1 MIFTEEPVIT
11 VGILTNKKI
20 GFELY
25 GNFKVVEMKNALSGM
40 FIAEVKNDNIVISGN
55 KFQMEFIDEIIFE
68 PEDPYSDSF
77 LIRDVTIGVDFH
89 WQREE
94 TQQFNHSLKLI
105 RDNDK
110 VIAINRLPVEDYLT
124 SVISSEMS
132 AKCSLQSLKAH
143 AVVSRSW
150 VLAQLS
156 NSIFRDDI
164 GQGITAS
171 KLDDEHI
178 RWYDREQHKKFDV
191 CGDDHCQRF
200 QGITKISTEIARQA
214 VSETR
219 GVVLMNDDNICD
231 TRYSKSCGGITE
243 DFKNVWAPV
252 DLPYLTSVVDYKHM
266 PDNFNLDLTSELNAR
281 KWIQGNPP
289 SYCNTEDEIILSQIL
304 VDFDQETRDFFRWEL
319 EYSQREL
326 SSIIKEKS
334 GFDFGDI
341 INLIP
346 VERGQSARLIKLKIV
361 GSKKTLTIGKE
372 LEIRRLLS
380 PTHLYS
386 SAFVVDKV
394 FNGSDIPE
402 KFILYGAG
410 WGHGV
415 GLCQIGSA
423 VMAETGY
430 KFDEILLHYF
440 SNAKIKKIY

>member
-20 GFELY
+20 KFELH
-25 GNFKVVEMKNALSGM
+25 GNFNVAELKNSLSGM
-40 FIAEVKNDNIVISGN
+40 FIAELINDNIVISGN
-55 KFQMEFIDEIIFE
+55 KFQKEFIDEIIFE

-77 LIRDVTIGVDFH
+77 LLKNVTIGVDFH
-89 WQREE
+89 WQRKEA
-94 TQQFNHSLKLI
+94 QQFNHSLKII

-110 VIAINRLPVEDYLT
+110 LIAINRLPVEDYLI

-150 VLAQLS
+150 VLAQLGNTKIRANIDS
-156 NSIFRDDI
+156 E
-164 GQGITAS
+164 TATS

-178 RWYDREQHKKFDV
+178 RWYDRQQHSKFNV

-200 QGITKISTEIARQA
+200 QGITKISTEVARQA

-219 GVVLMNDDNICD
+219 GVVLKNDDDICD

-243 DFKNVWAPV
+243 DFKNVWAQV
-252 DLPYLTSVVDYKHM
+252 ELPYLTSVVDYKHV
-266 PDNFNLDLTSELNAR
+266 PDDFNLDLTNEINAR
-281 KWIQGNPP
+281 KWIRGNPP
-289 SYCNTEDEIILSQIL
+289 SYCNTKDEAILSQIL
-304 VDFDQETRDFFRWEL
+304 VDFDQETKDFFRWEL
-319 EYSQREL
+319 EYNQMEL
-326 SSIIKEKS
+326 SSIIKKKS
-334 GFDFGDI
+334 GYDFGDI
-341 INLIP
+341 IDMVP
-346 VERGQSARLIKLKIV
+346 VERGLSSRLIKLKIV
-361 GSKKTLTIGKE
+361 GSKRSLIIGKE
-372 LEIRRLLS
+372 LEIRRILS
-380 PTHLYS
+380 LTHLYS
-386 SAFVVDKV
+386 SAFVIDKV
-394 FNGSDIPE
+394 FNGSDIPD

-423 VMAETGY
+423 VMAESGY

>member
-1 MIFTEEPVIT
+1 MIITEEPLIT
-11 VGILTNKKI
+11 VGILTTKKI
-20 GFELY
+20 SFELY
-25 GNFKVVEMKNALSGM
+25 GNFKVAELKTALYGI

-55 KFQMEFIDEIIFE
+55 KFQKQFKDEIIFV
-68 PEDPYSDSF
+68 PEDPFADSF
-77 LIRDVTIGVDFH
+77 LIRNVTIGLDFH

-105 RDNDK
+105 RENDK
-110 VIAINRLPVEDYLT
+110 LIAINRLPVEDYLT

-132 AKCSLQSLKAH
+132 AKSSLQSLKAH

-156 NSIFRDDI
+156 NTKIRADI
-164 GQGITAS
+164 ETEINQS
-171 KLDDEHI
+171 NLDDEHI
-178 RWYDREQHKKFDV
+178 CWYDREQHKNFDV

-200 QGITKISTEIARQA
+200 QGITKISTEIARKA
-214 VSETR
+214 VSDTE

-243 DFKNVWAPV
+243 DFKNVWAQV
-252 DLPYLTSVVDYKHM
+252 DLPYLTSVVDYKHI
-266 PDNFNLDLTSELNAR
+266 PDDFDLDLTREFNAR
-281 KWIQGNPP
+281 RWIQGNPP
-289 SYCNTEDEIILSQIL
+289 SYCNTEDETILSQIL
-304 VDFDQETRDFFRWEL
+304 VDFDQETKDFFRWEL

-326 SSIIKEKS
+326 SSIIIEKS
-334 GFDFGDI
+334 GIDFGDI
-341 INLIP
+341 IDLIP
-346 VERGQSARLIKLKIV
+346 VERGLSARLIKLKIV
-361 GSKKTLTIGKE
+361 GSKKTLIIGKE
-372 LEIRRLLS
+372 LEIRRMLS
-380 PTHLYS
+380 SSHLYS
-386 SAFVVDKV
+386 SAFVIDKV
-394 FNGSDIPE
+394 YNSSDIPE